1 MDEKI
6 VVYSYTGKLP
16 SSRKE
21 GITKLRDLI
30 DELKCVH
37 TLGIKTGGW
46 PYGKKDQDPG
56 TCVTHTP
63 WAGML
68 QQ

>member
-6 VVYSYTGKLP
+6 VDYSYTGKLP

-37 TLGIKTGGW
+37 TLGIKTGG
-46 PYGKKDQDPG
+46 
-56 TCVTHTP
+56 
-63 WAGML
+63 
-68 QQ
+68 